1 MTLAGLRLA
10 LFCDSRE
17 RGGAE
22 VSLANLAEA
31 LDPAI
36 EVVVMGPDPETVEWV
51 ASHRPGAAVEL
62 VRRSS
67 GYRDVRGFLS
77 RVSAIRRVDPD
88 VFQAN
93 LTNPWFTQDALAAA
107 ALVPGVRSIAVV
119 HLPTPP
125 PTARL
130 RRLTRVISATLAA
143 HVTVGTA
150 SARELESLIGL
161 RAGTVRTIHN
171 GVPEPMAPGVRS
183 TPPQDRTVL
192 AVGRLHRQK
201 GFDVLLRALALVE
214 HARGVVVGDGEER
227 TALESLARELGVT
240 DRVELRRWDDDV
252 RDTYASYDVLVVPSR
267 FEAFPLT
274 IVEAMFAGIPVIA
287 TDVGSVAEAVVD
299 GETGV
304 LVPPEDVGG
313 LANAIAGLLEE
324 HPRRV
329 ELGRRGRARARRLFT
344 ASAMAHRYETLYAEL
359 FR

>member
-22 VSLANLAEA
+22 ISLANLAAA

-36 EVVVMGPDPETVEWV
+36 DVVVMGPDRETVEWI

-67 GYRDVRGFLS
+67 GYRDVRGLVS
-77 RVSAIRRVDPD
+77 RVSSIRRIRPH

-107 ALVPGVRSIAVV
+107 ALVPRVRSIAVV

-125 PTARL
+125 PNPRL
-130 RRLTRVISATLAA
+130 RRLTRVMSKTLAA

-150 SARELESLIGL
+150 SARDLEALIGL
-161 RAGTVRTIHN
+161 RPGSVLTIHN
-171 GVPEPMAPGVRS
+171 GVPPSGADAGPASRH
-183 TPPQDRTVL
+183 DRTVL

-201 GFDVLLRALALVE
+201 GFDLLLRALALIE
-214 HARGVVVGDGEER
+214 DARAVVVGDGDER
-227 TALESLARELGVT
+227 RSLGALALELGVGE
-240 DRVELRRWDDDV
+240 RVELRPWDDGV
-252 RDTYASYDVLVVPSR
+252 RSAYGSYDALVVPSR

-274 IVEAMFAGIPVIA
+274 ILEAMFAGVPVIA
-287 TDVGSVAEAVVD
+287 SDVGSVAEAVVH
-299 GETGV
+299 GETGL
-304 LVPPEDVGG
+304 LVPPGDVPA
-313 LANAIAGLLEE
+313 LADAIRRLLADEQT
-324 HPRRV
+324 RR
-329 ELGRRGRARARRLFT
+329 ELGGRGRDRAHRLFT
-344 ASAMAHRYETLYAEL
+344 ADAMARAYEALYTEL
-359 FR
+359 TR